1 MLLVCCRDREGDRDK
16 DRRRGRSP
24 ESPNRQR
31 RERERTPGRDRD
43 RSKPVHEE
51 YKGAAVGKKGV
62 DLADPEIVAANEMR
76 AKLGLKP
83 LK

>member
-1 MLLVCCRDREGDRDK
+1 MLLVCCRDRERDRDR

-24 ESPNRQR
+24 ESPDRRR
-31 RERERTPGRDRD
+31 RERERTPDRDRD
-43 RSKPVHEE
+43 RSKPVREE
-51 YKGAAVGKKGV
+51 YKGAAGGKKGV